1 MVRTCG
7 PRNPTLGTFSACCAR
22 VRNGFVSAAPQA
34 TRPMNSR
41 RLTFSPPRVRAAM
54 VATRAGAREGAC
66 AGVRFGPKADI
77 TELGFHQRLDFT
89 SLIVVFVAPLPFH
102 CSPLSSSPA
111 KQLG

>member
-1 MVRTCG
+1 MSALGQKRT
-7 PRNPTLGTFSACCAR
+7 F
-22 VRNGFVSAAPQA
+22 APQKVMSA
-34 TRPMNSR
+34 
-41 RLTFSPPRVRAAM
+41 LPPKADICSAP
-54 VATRAGAREGAC
+54 AD
-66 AGVRFGPKADI
+66 VRFGPKADI

>member
-1 MVRTCG
+1 MRSAGHFEIEQWRDLTMR
-7 PRNPTLGTFSACCAR
+7 PRPHPEISDTR
-22 VRNGFVSAAPQA
+22 VVSYAPSKAQA
-34 TRPMNSR
+34 EASYRPKWLVPKR
-41 RLTFSPPRVRAAM
+41 RAD
-54 VATRAGAREGAC
+54 
-66 AGVRFGPKADI
+66 VRFGSIADI

>member
-1 MVRTCG
+1 
-7 PRNPTLGTFSACCAR
+7 
-22 VRNGFVSAAPQA
+22 
-34 TRPMNSR
+34 
-41 RLTFSPPRVRAAM
+41 M
-54 VATRAGAREGAC
+54 VAIGRSARKGHER
-66 AGVRFGPKADI
+66 VRFGSKEDSCTAATDIRFGPIADI